1 MKLSISLLSI
11 KDRIEFIKKIND
23 CNIDYIHIDVMDK
36 TFVDNVAYSMEEIRE
51 INAISNKK
59 LDVHLMVNDPFKYID
74 NLRDMNIEYITFHVE
89 IDKDIN
95 KLIDIVHGMGYKC
108 GLAINPNTNIDA
120 LEPYISNIDLILVMS
135 VMPGYGGQL
144 FIGDSYNKLE
154 SLRNKYKNMTISVDG
169 GINQDNIYKLSS
181 LVDMVVIGRYL
192 STETK
197 AKIDMIKNMSI
208 VFLLFYYVVLVQ

>member
-89 IDKDIN
+89 IDKDIS

-144 FIGDSYNKLE
+144 FINSIYNKLE

-169 GINQDNIYKLSS
+169 GINQDNIYKLRS
-181 LVDMVVIGRYL
+181 LVDMLVIGSYL

-197 AKIDMIKNMSI
+197 EKVEMIRNIKGSLSNS
-208 VFLLFYYVVLVQ
+208 VGE

>member
-11 KDRIEFIKKIND
+11 KNRLEFIKKIND
-23 CNIDYIHIDVMDK
+23 YDIDYIHIDVMDN
-36 TFVDNVAYSMEEIRE
+36 TFTNNVAYSIEEINE
-51 INAISNKK
+51 INKISNKK
-59 LDVHLMVNDPFKYID
+59 LDIHLMVNDPIKYI
-74 NLRDMNIEYITFHVE
+74 NSFNNMNIEYIIFHVE

-95 KLIDIVHGMGYKC
+95 NLINTVHGMGYKC

-120 LEPYISNIDLILVMS
+120 LEQYINNIDLILVMS

-144 FIGDSYNKLE
+144 FINSIYNKLE
-154 SLRNKYKNMTISVDG
+154 SLRNKYKNITISVDG

-181 LVDMVVIGRYL
+181 LVDMVVIGSYL

-197 AKIDMIKNMSI
+197 EKIDIIKNI
-208 VFLLFYYVVLVQ
+208 K

>member
-11 KDRIEFIKKIND
+11 KNRLEFIKKIND

-51 INAISNKK
+51 INEISNKK
-59 LDVHLMVNDPFKYID
+59 LDVHLMVSDPFKYID

-144 FIGDSYNKLE
+144 FINSIYNKLE
-154 SLRNKYKNMTISVDG
+154 SLRNKYKNITISVDG

-181 LVDMVVIGRYL
+181 LVDMVVIGSYL

-197 AKIDMIKNMSI
+197 EKIDMIKNI
-208 VFLLFYYVVLVQ
+208 K

>member
-11 KDRIEFIKKIND
+11 KNRLEFIKKIND

-89 IDKDIN
+89 IDEDIN

-144 FIGDSYNKLE
+144 FINSIYNKLE
-154 SLRNKYKNMTISVDG
+154 SLRNKYKNMIISVDG
-169 GINQDNIYKLSS
+169 GINQDNIYKLRS
-181 LVDMVVIGRYL
+181 LVDMLVIGSYL

-197 AKIDMIKNMSI
+197 EKVEMIRNIK
-208 VFLLFYYVVLVQ
+208 

>member
-11 KDRIEFIKKIND
+11 KNRLEFIKKIND

-59 LDVHLMVNDPFKYID
+59 LDIHLMVNDPIKYI
-74 NLRDMNIEYITFHVE
+74 NSLNNMNIEYIIFHVE

-95 KLIDIVHGMGYKC
+95 NLINIVHGMGYKC

-144 FIGDSYNKLE
+144 FINSIYNKLE

-181 LVDMVVIGRYL
+181 LVDMVVIGSYL

-197 AKIDMIKNMSI
+197 DKVEMIRNIKGSLSNS
-208 VFLLFYYVVLVQ
+208 VGE

>member
-51 INAISNKK
+51 INEISNKK

-144 FIGDSYNKLE
+144 FINSIYNKLE
-154 SLRNKYKNMTISVDG
+154 SLRNKYKNMIISVDG
-169 GINQDNIYKLSS
+169 GINQDNIYKLRS
-181 LVDMVVIGRYL
+181 LVDMLVIGSYL

-197 AKIDMIKNMSI
+197 EKVEMIRNIK
-208 VFLLFYYVVLVQ
+208 

>member
-11 KDRIEFIKKIND
+11 KNRLEFIKKIND

-108 GLAINPNTNIDA
+108 GLAINPNTNIDV
-120 LEPYISNIDLILVMS
+120 LEQYINNIDLILVMS

-144 FIGDSYNKLE
+144 FINSIYNKLE
-154 SLRNKYKNMTISVDG
+154 SLRNKYKNITISVDG
-169 GINQDNIYKLSS
+169 GINQDNIYKLRS
-181 LVDMVVIGRYL
+181 LVDMLVIGSYL

-197 AKIDMIKNMSI
+197 EKIDMIKNI
-208 VFLLFYYVVLVQ
+208 K

>member
-144 FIGDSYNKLE
+144 FINSIYNKLE

-181 LVDMVVIGRYL
+181 LVDMVVIGSYL

-197 AKIDMIKNMSI
+197 EKVEMIRNIKGSLSNS
-208 VFLLFYYVVLVQ
+208 VGE

>member
-11 KDRIEFIKKIND
+11 KNRLEFIKKIND
-23 CNIDYIHIDVMDK
+23 YDIDYIHIDVMDN
-36 TFVDNVAYSMEEIRE
+36 TFTNNVAYSIEEINE
-51 INAISNKK
+51 INKISNKK
-59 LDVHLMVNDPFKYID
+59 LDIHLMVNDPIKYI
-74 NLRDMNIEYITFHVE
+74 NSFNNMNIEYIIFHVE

-95 KLIDIVHGMGYKC
+95 NLINTVHGMGYKC

-120 LEPYISNIDLILVMS
+120 LEQYINNIDLILVMS

-144 FIGDSYNKLE
+144 FINSIYNKLE
-154 SLRNKYKNMTISVDG
+154 FLRNKYKNITISVDG

-181 LVDMVVIGRYL
+181 LVDMVVIGSYL

-197 AKIDMIKNMSI
+197 EKIDMIKNI
-208 VFLLFYYVVLVQ
+208 K

>member
-144 FIGDSYNKLE
+144 FINSIYNKLE
-154 SLRNKYKNMTISVDG
+154 SLRNKYKNMIISVDG

-181 LVDMVVIGRYL
+181 LVDMLVIGSYL

-197 AKIDMIKNMSI
+197 EKIDMIKNI
-208 VFLLFYYVVLVQ
+208 K

>member
-11 KDRIEFIKKIND
+11 KNRLEFIKKIND

-51 INAISNKK
+51 INEISNKK

-108 GLAINPNTNIDA
+108 GLAINPNTNVDA

-144 FIGDSYNKLE
+144 FINSILKE
-154 SLRNKYKNMTISVDG
+154 RFIA
-169 GINQDNIYKLSS
+169 YKLF
-181 LVDMVVIGRYL
+181 
-192 STETK
+192 K
-197 AKIDMIKNMSI
+197 SI
-208 VFLLFYYVVLVQ
+208 PNKK

>member
-144 FIGDSYNKLE
+144 FINSIYNKLE

-181 LVDMVVIGRYL
+181 LVDMVVIGSYL

-197 AKIDMIKNMSI
+197 EKIDMIKNI
-208 VFLLFYYVVLVQ
+208 K

>member
-89 IDKDIN
+89 IDKDIS

-144 FIGDSYNKLE
+144 FINSIYNKLE
-154 SLRNKYKNMTISVDG
+154 SLRNKYKNITISVDG
-169 GINQDNIYKLSS
+169 GINQDNIYKLRS
-181 LVDMVVIGRYL
+181 LVDMLVIGSYL

-197 AKIDMIKNMSI
+197 EKVEMIRNIK
-208 VFLLFYYVVLVQ
+208 

>member
-89 IDKDIN
+89 IDKDIS

-144 FIGDSYNKLE
+144 FINSIYNKLE
-154 SLRNKYKNMTISVDG
+154 SLRNKYKNMIISVDG
-169 GINQDNIYKLSS
+169 GINQDNIYKLRS
-181 LVDMVVIGRYL
+181 LVDMLVIGSYL

-197 AKIDMIKNMSI
+197 EKVEMIRNIKGSLSNS
-208 VFLLFYYVVLVQ
+208 VGE

>member
-59 LDVHLMVNDPFKYID
+59 LDVHLMVSDPFKYID

-89 IDKDIN
+89 IDKDIS

-144 FIGDSYNKLE
+144 FINSIYNKLE
-154 SLRNKYKNMTISVDG
+154 SLRNKYKNITISVDG
-169 GINQDNIYKLSS
+169 GINQDNIYKLRS
-181 LVDMVVIGRYL
+181 LVDMLVIGSYL

-197 AKIDMIKNMSI
+197 EKVEMIRNIKGSLSNS
-208 VFLLFYYVVLVQ
+208 VGE

>member
-11 KDRIEFIKKIND
+11 KNRLEFIKKIND

-59 LDVHLMVNDPFKYID
+59 LDVHLMVSDPFKYID

-120 LEPYISNIDLILVMS
+120 LEQYINNIDLILVMS

-144 FIGDSYNKLE
+144 FINSIYNKLE
-154 SLRNKYKNMTISVDG
+154 SLRNKYKNITISVDG

-181 LVDMVVIGRYL
+181 LVDMVVIGSYL

-197 AKIDMIKNMSI
+197 EKIDMIKNI
-208 VFLLFYYVVLVQ
+208 K

>member
-11 KDRIEFIKKIND
+11 KNRLEFIKKIND
-23 CNIDYIHIDVMDK
+23 YDIDYIHIDVMDN
-36 TFVDNVAYSMEEIRE
+36 TFTNNVAYSIEEINE
-51 INAISNKK
+51 INKISNKK
-59 LDVHLMVNDPFKYID
+59 LDIHLMVNDPIKYI
-74 NLRDMNIEYITFHVE
+74 NSFNNMNIEYIIFHVE

-95 KLIDIVHGMGYKC
+95 NLINTVHGMGYKC

-120 LEPYISNIDLILVMS
+120 LEQYINNIDLILVMS

-144 FIGDSYNKLE
+144 FINSIYNKLE
-154 SLRNKYKNMTISVDG
+154 SLRNKYKNITISVDG

-181 LVDMVVIGRYL
+181 LVDMVVIGSYL

-197 AKIDMIKNMSI
+197 EKIDMIKNI
-208 VFLLFYYVVLVQ
+208 K